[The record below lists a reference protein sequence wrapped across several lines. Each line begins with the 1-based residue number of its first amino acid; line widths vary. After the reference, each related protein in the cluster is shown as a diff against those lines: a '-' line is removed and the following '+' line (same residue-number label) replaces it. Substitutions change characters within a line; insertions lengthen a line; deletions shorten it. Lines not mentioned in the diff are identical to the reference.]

1 MSKLKIGILSTVHTN
16 IGDEFIRDGILSV
29 IQDILGQDTCEF
41 TVYNKHQPWTFYPTY
56 HPARLAG
63 VVDSVFHRG
72 WHKGLNLLSH
82 FSGNRFFNSDLILQ
96 SGTPIIWENASK
108 SEWATPFWRNVVF
121 KNTTRIPVLNI
132 GGGSCY
138 AWSKPPETL
147 DGDDREFA
155 CKMVQNSDLT
165 TCREPLAAKLLSE
178 ASGEEITAMECP
190 GFLAGLVHASPKPS
204 DGRILV
210 NAMPIG
216 GHFDYMKQVDPNAWR
231 KTLDEQILKLKKE
244 FRIEFICH
252 GEKEADFASTHWPAY
267 THHYPRNPSDYFQ
280 ICAGAHAALVN
291 RLHAAVGLSGLG
303 IPCIAM
309 GTDTRL
315 LMTHQIGIPSLF
327 VPEVTQE
334 RLSAEIQTLLADREH
349 ESQRLL
355 ENRATVFDR
364 YRVLLHPHL
373 TSVLKKMQDL

>member
-1 MSKLKIGILSTVHTN
+1 MKKLKIGILSTLNTN

-29 IQDILGQDTCEF
+29 IQDILQPDACEL
-41 TVYNKHQPWTFYPTY
+41 TVYNKHQPWTFYPSY

-72 WHKGLNLLSH
+72 WRKGLNFLSH
-82 FSGNRFFNSDLILQ
+82 IPGNLFCSSDLILQ

-121 KNTTRIPVLNI
+121 KNYTQIPVLNI

-138 AWSKPPETL
+138 AWSKPPDTL
-147 DGDDREFA
+147 NGDDREFA
-155 CKMVQNSDLT
+155 CRMVQNSVLT

-178 ASGEEITAMECP
+178 ASGEKIAAMECP
-190 GFLAGLVHASPKPS
+190 GFLAGQVHESPKPS

-216 GHFDYMKQVDPNAWR
+216 GHFDYMKQVDPDAWR
-231 KTLDEQILKLKKE
+231 KTLDEQIQELKNE
-244 FRIEFICH
+244 FCVEFVCHNENEVAFVSSHWPTFTRHHPREPSEYFRICV
-252 GEKEADFASTHWPAY
+252 
-267 THHYPRNPSDYFQ
+267 
-280 ICAGAHAALVN
+280 GAHAAIVN

-315 LMTHQIGIPSLF
+315 LMTRQIGIPSLF
-327 VPEVTQE
+327 VPEVTHEQ
-334 RLSAEIQTLLADREH
+334 LSAELQKLLADREN

-355 ENRATVFDR
+355 ENRATVFER
-364 YRVLLHPHL
+364 YRALLHPHL
-373 TSVLKKMQDL
+373 TSVFNKVQKL